1 MFTSLLE
8 CPAFMPPPGAQVFN
22 FSFWPYIYVFS
33 RLFLSNLA
41 FSALFYA
48 LKACLPKGDKHRG
61 ILQLRGFARRRRIY
75 QPRGITAQ
83 NVAFLI
89 MSVCLEMGN
98 GLAPS
103 SAVLPHAAASVW
115 LYSKNTA
122 HVPVSA

>member
-1 MFTSLLE
+1 M
-8 CPAFMPPPGAQVFN
+8 Q
-22 FSFWPYIYVFS
+22 
-33 RLFLSNLA
+33 
-41 FSALFYA
+41 
-48 LKACLPKGDKHRG
+48 KGDKHRG